1 MCNFQEILERRVL
14 EYLSDNNI
22 EVDGDVNQG
31 EISQI
36 VSETSSE
43 LATGMLEELKNDVL
57 SGCLEDEK
65 EELRQFRERLREH
78 WSKPLGLLELHI
90 RTSLQFGSDFSVEY
104 KKSAETKNDRPW
116 LFEALAK
123 LHARACQISSAIL
136 VLLEKGFADDAH
148 ARWRSLHEIAV
159 TSAFISMHGPE
170 LAEKYL
176 LHEAIQQY
184 KLVREAQLVES
195 RTNEMPV
202 SKSELADLRL
212 VRDNLIGRFG
222 KNFKE
227 NYGWAAETLGV
238 NRPTFRTIEK
248 ATNLDHFRPYYKMA
262 SDNVHAESHG
272 TNFRLG
278 MFFDQHRVLL
288 AGPSN
293 AGLADPGH
301 STAISLNTVT
311 TSLLGMGESLEVIVM
326 MKLLTKLAREVGESF
341 LEAHNEL
348 ERMEAALADLTEK

>member
-1 MCNFQEILERRVL
+1 MYNFQEILEHGVL

-22 EVDGDVNQG
+22 EIDGDVNQG
-31 EISQI
+31 EINQI

-43 LATGMLEELKNDVL
+43 LAAGMLEEVKNDVL
-57 SGCLEDEK
+57 SGCLKDEK
-65 EELRQFRERLREH
+65 EELKQFRERLREH
-78 WSKPLGLLELHI
+78 WSEPLGLLELHI
-90 RTSLQFGSDFSVEY
+90 RASLQFGSDFSVEY
-104 KKSAETKNDRPW
+104 KKNAETKNDR

-176 LHEAIQQY
+176 LHEVIQQY
-184 KLVREAQLVES
+184 KLVSEAQLVES

-202 SKSELADLRL
+202 SKSELAYLRL

-248 ATNLDHFRPYYKMA
+248 ATNLDHLRPYYKMA

-278 MFFDQHRVLL
+278 MIIDQHRVLL

-311 TSLLGMGESLEVIVM
+311 TSLLGMGESFEVIIM

-348 ERMEAALADLTEK
+348 KRMEAALEDLTEK